1 MILDNGVIRT
11 LDPQLPLSR
20 ALAIAGDSVAGGVG
34 VHETALAS
42 PERINLGGRTVIPGF
57 CDAHVHF
64 PGWALARKELRLEGA
79 RTQAEAL
86 ERVRSAVASVPGGGW
101 VRGRG
106 WRVGE
111 WSDAHAPTKQA
122 LDAVAPNTPVALES
136 RDGHSLWLNSAAL
149 AGANAPEADGVLHEE
164 AAWAFRAAHLAASED
179 ETVTAMREAL
189 RVAASR
195 GVTAVHDK
203 DGHRAV
209 PLWQRLHAQQSLTLR
224 VWQSLP
230 ADRLSTLAALDLRAG
245 LGDDWLRIGYVK
257 AFLDGALGSGTAH
270 LLDGSGIELMT
281 TAELED
287 VVRQAAA
294 LDFPVAVH
302 AIGDAANRSALDA
315 FEATRAVW
323 HARRLRPRIEHAQ
336 LLAPEDVPRF
346 AELGVAASV
355 QFSHAPADRTL
366 AERAWPDRLAG
377 AYAYRSL
384 WDSGAIV
391 VNGSD
396 APVEELAPLA
406 GIRAAVLRDWLPEQ
420 ALTVEEALL
429 ASTVH
434 AAWLTGEERRRG
446 TLIPGHLADLVVL
459 DRDPLTIPPEELPE
473 VQVVATM
480 AGGRWVWNPPP
491 WD

>member
-11 LDPQLPLSR
+11 LDPSLPLSR
-20 ALAIAGDSVAGGVG
+20 ALAIAGDRVAGGVG

-42 PERINLGGRTVIPGF
+42 PERVNLGGRTVIPGF

-64 PGWALARKELRLEGA
+64 PGWALARKELRLEGTG
-79 RTQAEAL
+79 TQAEAL
-86 ERVRSAVASVPGGGW
+86 EQVRAAAAAVADGGW
-101 VRGRG
+101 LRGRG
-106 WRVGE
+106 WRLGE
-111 WSDAHAPTKQA
+111 WSDADAPTREA
-122 LDAVAPNTPVALES
+122 LDAAAPDVPVALES
-136 RDGHSLWLNSAAL
+136 RDGHSLWVNSAAL
-149 AGANAPEADGVLHEE
+149 ARAGAPEGTGVLHEE
-164 AAWAFRAAHLAASED
+164 AAWAFRATHLKASGD
-179 ETVTAMREAL
+179 ETAAAMREAL
-189 RVAASR
+189 RLAASR

-203 DGHRAV
+203 DGHLAV

-230 ADRLSTLAALDLRAG
+230 ADRLGTLAALDLRAG

-270 LLDGSGIELMT
+270 LLDGSGMELMT
-281 TAELED
+281 SAELEE
-287 VVRQAAA
+287 VIREAAA
-294 LDFPVAVH
+294 LGFPVAVH

-315 FEATRAVW
+315 FEATREAW
-323 HARRLRPRIEHAQ
+323 QPRRLRQRIEHAQ
-336 LLAPEDVPRF
+336 LLAPEDIPRF
-346 AELGVAASV
+346 GELGVAASV
-355 QFSHAPADRTL
+355 QFSHAPADREL
-366 AERAWPDRLAG
+366 AERAWPDRLSG
-377 AYAYRSL
+377 AYAYRAL
-384 WDSGAIV
+384 WDAGALV

-396 APVEELAPLA
+396 APVEELDPLA
-406 GIRAAVLRDWLPEQ
+406 GVCSAVLRAWLPEQ

>member
-20 ALAIAGDSVAGGVG
+20 ALAVAGDRVAGGVG

-42 PERINLGGRTVIPGF
+42 PERVNLGGRTVIPGF

-64 PGWALARKELRLEGA
+64 PGWALARKELRLEDT

-86 ERVRSAVASVPGGGW
+86 DQVRAALASVPPDGW
-101 VRGRG
+101 LRGRG

-111 WSDAHAPTKQA
+111 WSDSEAPTKEA
-122 LDAVAPNTPVALES
+122 LDAVAPDTPVALES
-136 RDGHSLWLNSAAL
+136 RDGHSLWVNSAAL
-149 AGANAPEADGVLHEE
+149 ARANAPEAGGVLHEE
-164 AAWAFRAAHLAASED
+164 AAWAFRAAHLAASDD
-179 ETVTAMREAL
+179 ETVAAMREAL

-230 ADRLSTLAALDLRAG
+230 ADRLSALAALDLRGG

-270 LLDGSGIELMT
+270 LLDGTGMELMT
-281 TAELED
+281 TTELED
-287 VVRQAAA
+287 VIREAAA

-315 FEATRAVW
+315 FQATREVW
-323 HARRLRPRIEHAQ
+323 QRRLRPRIEHAQ
-336 LLAPEDVPRF
+336 LLAPEDVARF

-355 QFSHAPADRTL
+355 QFSHALADRAL

-384 WDSGAIV
+384 WDTGALV

-396 APVEELAPLA
+396 APVEELDPLA
-406 GIRAAVLRDWLPEQ
+406 GIRAAVLREWLPEQ
-420 ALTVEEALL
+420 ALTVEQALL

-459 DRDPLTIPPEELPE
+459 DRDPLTIPADELGE
-473 VQVVATM
+473 VEVVATM